1 MGEKKY
7 AIAYLYGYGK
17 YTYNT
22 SGYCSP
28 YYSFDCNSSIYF
40 SDLNSSVTVE
50 PVFKKIQITQNNS
63 SGYYS
68 RKVDVPLYLVE
79 EDGIWREY
87 FTGTTIK
94 FYDFSSK
101 ENKNNWII
109 RELVFGNSSGG
120 PLIYA
125 EPKNFAN
132 EISKYSKEQ
141 IRDMANQFLRLC
153 DDAVAWSRS
162 YDRAPE
168 KYRQMEL
175 KKEREN
181 KLASEALERGIGQY
195 SNFSLTNTTSSA
207 ESSQKR
213 SSGCLTQILMVL
225 ILILSIWW
233 LFQ

>member
-1 MGEKKY
+1 MGKKNY

-17 YTYNT
+17 YAYN
-22 SGYCSP
+22 SGGYGSP

-40 SDLNSSVTVE
+40 HDLNSYIPVE
-50 PVFKKIQITQNNS
+50 PAFQKIQITQNNS

-68 RKVDVPLYLVE
+68 HKVNVPLYLVE

-101 ENKNNWII
+101 GNNGII

-120 PLIYA
+120 TLTYT

-153 DDAVAWSRS
+153 NDAVAWSRS
-162 YDRAPE
+162 YDRVPE
-168 KYRQMEL
+168 KHRQMEL
-175 KKEREN
+175 KKEQEN
-181 KLASEALERGIGQY
+181 ILASEALERGIGQY
-195 SNFSLTNTTSSA
+195 SNFSLANKN
-207 ESSQKR
+207 SQAKTG
-213 SSGCLTQILMVL
+213 GCLTQILMVL
-225 ILILSIWW
+225 MLILSIWW
-233 LFQ
+233 ILQ